1 MKEMLKEKLWAYI
14 IINNPDLMISLE
26 EDHSVRQ
33 YLDTKVNEVMPLA
46 EQLLNEG
53 EPHYIIAELCINAM
67 TEDLRPSRYQYIRTL
82 LEEEFPQDYE
92 RLKENGTL
100 TYEVVN
106 LIAVCEQV
114 FSDFDFNKENKNNRF
129 LKYAII
135 GQVHDYLA

>member
-14 IINNPDLMISLE
+14 IINNPDLMIILK
-26 EDHSVRQ
+26 EDHSVTQ

-53 EPHYIIAELCINAM
+53 KPNYIIEELCINVM
-67 TEDLRPSRYQYIRTL
+67 TEDLKPSRYQYIRSV
-82 LEEEFPQDYE
+82 LEEEFPRDYE

-114 FSDFDFNKENKNNRF
+114 FIDFDFNKENEDNRF

>member
-1 MKEMLKEKLWAYI
+1 MKEILKEKLWAYI

-26 EDHSVRQ
+26 EDHSVIQ

-53 EPHYIIAELCINAM
+53 KPNHIIEELCINVM
-67 TEDLRPSRYQYIRTL
+67 TEDLKPSRYQYIRSV
-82 LEEEFPQDYE
+82 LEEEFPRDYE

-114 FSDFDFNKENKNNRF
+114 FSDFDFNKENEDNRF